1 MSILGKLTRK
11 SLFLNKERSITSLL
25 AIIIAVAT
33 FTGISLMYAS
43 GMDFL
48 VQIER
53 ERVGNFEAQIV
64 NVQEADKEKVLK
76 NDKIKNIVESKM
88 YSPII
93 AESGLEITF
102 PLSTDFK
109 DFQKGRLFDNYLK
122 GKLPEKENE
131 ILLKTNEK
139 NYKPGDKFKIN
150 NTEYVISGII
160 KYLYIENIN
169 EDKDLKEIEKID
181 GSKINFAI
189 LRNEDAKKL
198 ENNKVL
204 GYVYSYDF
212 KNVKEEIIKQN
223 DELVNS
229 LTNSNNKVKEIHKN
243 MLSLMDAN
251 IGDSEK
257 GIVSTMKIIRNM
269 LLGVVSVA
277 ALIVIYNSFN
287 VSVAERKKQFGV
299 LKSTGATSKQIYYMV
314 MYEAFLYSLI
324 GIVVGFV
331 FGMIGIK
338 LVQVLIGN
346 WLTEMFKSV
355 SAEEMKVGFNFILQ
369 TNELI
374 VVGVTT
380 AITVFVSA
388 FIPAIKAGRVSAI
401 EAIRNAQ
408 EIKIK
413 PGKVRTSRLFKRLLG
428 IEIDLGRKNMKRA
441 KGKFRVTIISLAVSF
456 ILLFVMISTRFLVI
470 DTLNSV
476 KFAIVGKFGSRTVVA
491 NSMYNYEEEKSDSK
505 EVKSPNFDIKKV
517 EEEEKNVKEKMG
529 RDYTNINYVL
539 ASKGL
544 HLPTDKSY
552 YQDPNNEK
560 LKGNVT
566 AAIYLVKGK
575 EYSNLLKE
583 LGIEKLEDGEAILQ
597 NFYLDKKSS
606 SIVRMPIYKSEELKK
621 NGLSLKYA
629 ENDNAEKKEIMH
641 INKVYINDRINI
653 NSSFNPSV
661 TNVPIVV
668 NENTFNK
675 IAKNTGVDLGKETFF
690 IMSSYEIND
699 KKEREAF
706 AKKWNEQYSPAEQVK
721 KENGKLVV
729 HANSMDV
736 TQYVG
741 MIEATFNIV
750 ELLLY
755 GFLIL
760 IVGIS
765 VTNIFS
771 TIAINII
778 LRSKEFAILES
789 TGMTNKQIKKMIRTE
804 NTIASLK
811 GIIFGSIVS
820 FTILWFVYKQVMGE
834 NMDVYKFMENI
845 NVWAFLLASML
856 IYGITWLSSI
866 YAVRKINKE
875 DIVKVINNENI

>member
-1 MSILGKLTRK
+1 MNILGKLTRK

-88 YSPII
+88 YSPIFG
-93 AESGLEITF
+93 ESGLEITF

-109 DFQKGRLFDNYLK
+109 YFQKGRLFDNYLK

-131 ILLKTNEK
+131 ILLRTNEK

-150 NTEYVISGII
+150 NVEYVISGII
-160 KYLYIENIN
+160 RDIYIENLN
-169 EDKDLKEIEKID
+169 ENKDLKEIEKID

>member
-1 MSILGKLTRK
+1 MNILGKLTRK

-48 VQIER
+48 VQIEK

-88 YSPII
+88 YSPIFG
-93 AESGLEITF
+93 ESGLEITF

-131 ILLKTNEK
+131 ILLRTNEK

-150 NTEYVISGII
+150 NVEYVISGII
-160 KYLYIENIN
+160 RDIYIENLN
-169 EDKDLKEIEKID
+169 ENKDLKEIEKID

>member
-88 YSPII
+88 YSPIFG
-93 AESGLEITF
+93 ESGLEITF

-131 ILLKTNEK
+131 ILLRTNEK

-150 NTEYVISGII
+150 NVEYVISGII
-160 KYLYIENIN
+160 RDIYIENLN
-169 EDKDLKEIEKID
+169 ENKDLKEIEKID

-189 LRNEDAKKL
+189 LRNEDAKKI

>member
-48 VQIER
+48 VQIEK

-88 YSPII
+88 YSPIFG
-93 AESGLEITF
+93 ESGLEITF

-131 ILLKTNEK
+131 ILLRTNEK

-150 NTEYVISGII
+150 NVEYVISGII
-160 KYLYIENIN
+160 RDIYIENLN
-169 EDKDLKEIEKID
+169 EDKNLKEIEKID

-251 IGDSEK
+251 IGNSEN

-287 VSVAERKKQFGV
+287 VSVAERKKQFGI
-299 LKSTGATSKQIYYMV
+299 LKSTGATSSQIYYMV

-331 FGMIGIK
+331 FGMLGIK

-346 WLTEMFKSV
+346 WLTEMFKAV
-355 SAEEMKVGFNFILQ
+355 SGEEMKVGFNFILQ

-401 EAIRNAQ
+401 EAIRNGQ

-413 PGKVRTSRLFKRLLG
+413 PGKVRTSKLFKRLLG

-456 ILLFVMISTRFLVI
+456 ILLFVMISTRFLVV
-470 DTLNSV
+470 DTLNGI

-491 NSMYNYEEEKSDSK
+491 NSMYNYKEKKSDSK

-529 RDYTNINYVL
+529 RDYTNINYIL
-539 ASKGL
+539 LSQNL

-552 YQDPNNEK
+552 YQNPNDEK

-566 AAIYLVKGK
+566 ASIYLVKGK
-575 EYSNLLKE
+575 EYSNILKE

-606 SIVRMPIYKSEELKK
+606 SIIRMPIYKSEELKK

-629 ENDNAEKKEIMH
+629 VNGNEEKKEIIH

-653 NSSFNPSV
+653 NSGFNPSV
-661 TNVPIVV
+661 NYVPIVV

-675 IAKNTGVDLGKETFF
+675 IAKNTGVDLGKENFF

-706 AKKWNEQYSPAEQVK
+706 AKKWNEQYLQAEQVK
-721 KENGKLVV
+721 KENGLVV
-729 HANSMDV
+729 LANSMDV

-741 MIEATFNIV
+741 MIEATFNII

-804 NTIASLK
+804 NIIASLK

-834 NMDVYKFMENI
+834 NMDVSKFMENI

>member
-1 MSILGKLTRK
+1 
-11 SLFLNKERSITSLL
+11 
-25 AIIIAVAT
+25 
-33 FTGISLMYAS
+33 
-43 GMDFL
+43 
-48 VQIER
+48 
-53 ERVGNFEAQIV
+53 
-64 NVQEADKEKVLK
+64 
-76 NDKIKNIVESKM
+76 
-88 YSPII
+88 
-93 AESGLEITF
+93 
-102 PLSTDFK
+102 
-109 DFQKGRLFDNYLK
+109 
-122 GKLPEKENE
+122 
-131 ILLKTNEK
+131 
-139 NYKPGDKFKIN
+139 
-150 NTEYVISGII
+150 
-160 KYLYIENIN
+160 
-169 EDKDLKEIEKID
+169 
-181 GSKINFAI
+181 
-189 LRNEDAKKL
+189 
-198 ENNKVL
+198 
-204 GYVYSYDF
+204 
-212 KNVKEEIIKQN
+212 
-223 DELVNS
+223 
-229 LTNSNNKVKEIHKN
+229 
-243 MLSLMDAN
+243 
-251 IGDSEK
+251 
-257 GIVSTMKIIRNM
+257 
-269 LLGVVSVA
+269 
-277 ALIVIYNSFN
+277 
-287 VSVAERKKQFGV
+287 
-299 LKSTGATSKQIYYMV
+299 
-314 MYEAFLYSLI
+314 
-324 GIVVGFV
+324 
-331 FGMIGIK
+331 
-338 LVQVLIGN
+338 
-346 WLTEMFKSV
+346 
-355 SAEEMKVGFNFILQ
+355 
-369 TNELI
+369 
-374 VVGVTT
+374 
-380 AITVFVSA
+380 
-388 FIPAIKAGRVSAI
+388 
-401 EAIRNAQ
+401 
-408 EIKIK
+408 
-413 PGKVRTSRLFKRLLG
+413 
-428 IEIDLGRKNMKRA
+428 
-441 KGKFRVTIISLAVSF
+441 
-456 ILLFVMISTRFLVI
+456 MISTRFLVI

-741 MIEATFNIV
+741 MVEATFNIV

>member
-88 YSPII
+88 YSPIFG
-93 AESGLEITF
+93 ESGLEITF

-131 ILLKTNEK
+131 ILLRTNEK

-150 NTEYVISGII
+150 NVEYVISGII
-160 KYLYIENIN
+160 RDIYIENLN
-169 EDKDLKEIEKID
+169 ENKDLKEIEKID

>member
-88 YSPII
+88 YSPIFG
-93 AESGLEITF
+93 ESGLEITF

-131 ILLKTNEK
+131 ILLRTNEK

-150 NTEYVISGII
+150 NVEYVISGII
-160 KYLYIENIN
+160 RDIYIENLN
-169 EDKDLKEIEKID
+169 ENKDLKEIEKID

-789 TGMTNKQIKKMIRTE
+789 TGMTNRQIKKMIRTE

>member
-1 MSILGKLTRK
+1 MGILGKLTRK

-48 VQIER
+48 VQIEK

-88 YSPII
+88 YSPIFG
-93 AESGLEITF
+93 ESGLEITF

-131 ILLKTNEK
+131 ILLRTNEK

-150 NTEYVISGII
+150 NVEYVISGII
-160 KYLYIENIN
+160 RDIYIENLN
-169 EDKDLKEIEKID
+169 ENKDLKEIEKID

-338 LVQVLIGN
+338 LVQVLMGN
-346 WLTEMFKSV
+346 WLTEMFKAV

-741 MIEATFNIV
+741 MIEATFNII

>member
-88 YSPII
+88 YSPIFG
-93 AESGLEITF
+93 ESGLEITF

-131 ILLKTNEK
+131 ILLRTNEK

-150 NTEYVISGII
+150 NVEYVISGII
-160 KYLYIENIN
+160 RDIYIENLN
-169 EDKDLKEIEKID
+169 ENKDLKEIEKID

-629 ENDNAEKKEIMH
+629 ENDNAEK
-641 INKVYINDRINI
+641 
-653 NSSFNPSV
+653 
-661 TNVPIVV
+661 
-668 NENTFNK
+668 
-675 IAKNTGVDLGKETFF
+675 
-690 IMSSYEIND
+690 
-699 KKEREAF
+699 
-706 AKKWNEQYSPAEQVK
+706 
-721 KENGKLVV
+721 
-729 HANSMDV
+729 
-736 TQYVG
+736 
-741 MIEATFNIV
+741 
-750 ELLLY
+750 
-755 GFLIL
+755 
-760 IVGIS
+760 
-765 VTNIFS
+765 
-771 TIAINII
+771 
-778 LRSKEFAILES
+778 
-789 TGMTNKQIKKMIRTE
+789 
-804 NTIASLK
+804 
-811 GIIFGSIVS
+811 
-820 FTILWFVYKQVMGE
+820 
-834 NMDVYKFMENI
+834 
-845 NVWAFLLASML
+845 
-856 IYGITWLSSI
+856 
-866 YAVRKINKE
+866 
-875 DIVKVINNENI
+875 

>member
-88 YSPII
+88 YSPIFG
-93 AESGLEITF
+93 ESGLEITF

-131 ILLKTNEK
+131 ILLRTNEK

-150 NTEYVISGII
+150 NVEYVISGII
-160 KYLYIENIN
+160 RDIYIENLN
-169 EDKDLKEIEKID
+169 ENKDLKEIEKID

-413 PGKVRTSRLFKRLLG
+413 PGKVRTSKLFKRLFG

-476 KFAIVGKFGSRTVVA
+476 KFAIVGKFGSRTVVT
-491 NSMYNYEEEKSDSK
+491 NSMYNYKEEKSDSK

>member
-88 YSPII
+88 YSPIFG
-93 AESGLEITF
+93 ESGLEITF

-131 ILLKTNEK
+131 ILLRTNEK

-150 NTEYVISGII
+150 NVEYVISGII
-160 KYLYIENIN
+160 RDIYIENLN
-169 EDKDLKEIEKID
+169 ENKDLKEIEKID

-338 LVQVLIGN
+338 LVQVLMGN
-346 WLTEMFKSV
+346 WLTEMFKAV

-413 PGKVRTSRLFKRLLG
+413 PGKVRTSKLFKRLLG

>member
-1 MSILGKLTRK
+1 MGILGKLTRK

-48 VQIER
+48 VQIEK

-88 YSPII
+88 YSPIFG
-93 AESGLEITF
+93 ESGLEITF

-131 ILLKTNEK
+131 ILLRTNEK

-150 NTEYVISGII
+150 NVEYVISGII
-160 KYLYIENIN
+160 RDIYIENLN
-169 EDKDLKEIEKID
+169 ENKDLKEIEKID

-741 MIEATFNIV
+741 MIEATFNII

>member
-88 YSPII
+88 YSPIFG
-93 AESGLEITF
+93 ESGLEITF

-131 ILLKTNEK
+131 ILLRTNEK

-150 NTEYVISGII
+150 NVEYVISGII
-160 KYLYIENIN
+160 RDIYIENLN
-169 EDKDLKEIEKID
+169 ENKDLKEIEKID

-529 RDYTNINYVL
+529 RDFTNINYVL

>member
-88 YSPII
+88 YSPIFG
-93 AESGLEITF
+93 ESGLEITF

-131 ILLKTNEK
+131 ILLRTNEK

-150 NTEYVISGII
+150 NVEYVISGII
-160 KYLYIENIN
+160 RDIYIENLN
-169 EDKDLKEIEKID
+169 ENKDLKEIEKID

-338 LVQVLIGN
+338 LVQVLMGN
-346 WLTEMFKSV
+346 WLTEMFKAV

-413 PGKVRTSRLFKRLLG
+413 PGKVRTSKLFKRLLG

-629 ENDNAEKKEIMH
+629 ENNNAEKKEIMH

-741 MIEATFNIV
+741 MIEATFNII

-789 TGMTNKQIKKMIRTE
+789 TGMTNRQIKKMIRTE

>member
-48 VQIER
+48 VQIEK

-88 YSPII
+88 YSPIFG
-93 AESGLEITF
+93 ESGLEITF

-131 ILLKTNEK
+131 ILLRTNEK

-150 NTEYVISGII
+150 NVEYVISGII
-160 KYLYIENIN
+160 RDIYIENLN
-169 EDKDLKEIEKID
+169 ENKDLKEIEKID

-413 PGKVRTSRLFKRLLG
+413 PGKVRTSKLFKRLLG

-741 MIEATFNIV
+741 MVEATFNIV

>member
-1 MSILGKLTRK
+1 MNILGKLTRK

-88 YSPII
+88 YSPIFG
-93 AESGLEITF
+93 ESGLEITF

-131 ILLKTNEK
+131 ILLRTNEK

-150 NTEYVISGII
+150 NVEYVISGII
-160 KYLYIENIN
+160 RDIYIENLN
-169 EDKDLKEIEKID
+169 EDKNLKEIEKID

-212 KNVKEEIIKQN
+212 KNIKEEIIKQN

-338 LVQVLIGN
+338 LVQVLMGN
-346 WLTEMFKSV
+346 WLTEMFKAV

>member
-48 VQIER
+48 VQIEK

-88 YSPII
+88 YSPIFG
-93 AESGLEITF
+93 ESGLEITF

-131 ILLKTNEK
+131 ILLRTNEK

-150 NTEYVISGII
+150 NVEYVISGII
-160 KYLYIENIN
+160 RDIYIENLN
-169 EDKDLKEIEKID
+169 EDKNLKEIEQID

-251 IGDSEK
+251 IGNSEN

-287 VSVAERKKQFGV
+287 VSVAERKKQFGI

-346 WLTEMFKSV
+346 WLTEMFKAV
-355 SAEEMKVGFNFILQ
+355 SGEEMKVGFNFILQ
-369 TNELI
+369 INELI
-374 VVGVTT
+374 VVGITT

-413 PGKVRTSRLFKRLLG
+413 PGKVRTSKLFKRLLG

-456 ILLFVMISTRFLVI
+456 ILLFVMISTRFLVV
-470 DTLNSV
+470 DTLNTI
-476 KFAIVGKFGSRTVVA
+476 KFAIVGKVGSRTVVA
-491 NSMYNYEEEKSDSK
+491 NSMYNNKEEKSDSK
-505 EVKSPNFDIKKV
+505 EEKSPNFDIKKI
-517 EEEEKNVKEKMG
+517 EEDEKDVKEKMG

-539 ASKGL
+539 ASQNL
-544 HLPTDKSY
+544 HLPTDKSH
-552 YQDPNNEK
+552 YQNPNDEK
-560 LKGNVT
+560 LKGNIIGS
-566 AAIYLVKGK
+566 IYLIKGK

-583 LGIEKLEDGEAILQ
+583 LGIEKLEDGEAIVQ
-597 NFYLDKKSS
+597 NFYLHKKSS
-606 SIVRMPIYKSEELKK
+606 SLTRMPIYKSEELKK

-629 ENDNAEKKEIMH
+629 VNSNEEKKEIMH
-641 INKVYINDRINI
+641 INKVYVNDKINI
-653 NSSFNPSV
+653 AANYNPNQI
-661 TNVPIVV
+661 NVPIVV

-690 IMSSYEIND
+690 IMYSYEIND

-706 AKKWNEQYSPAEQVK
+706 SKKWNEQYLSAEQVK

-741 MIEATFNIV
+741 MIEATFNII

-834 NMDVYKFMENI
+834 NMDVSKFMENI

>member
-48 VQIER
+48 VQIEK

-88 YSPII
+88 YSPIFG
-93 AESGLEITF
+93 ESGLEITF

-131 ILLKTNEK
+131 ILLRTNEK

-150 NTEYVISGII
+150 NVEYVISGII
-160 KYLYIENIN
+160 RDIYIENLN
-169 EDKDLKEIEKID
+169 ENKDLKEIEKID

>member
-1 MSILGKLTRK
+1 MNILGKLTRK

-48 VQIER
+48 VQIEK

-88 YSPII
+88 YSPIFG
-93 AESGLEITF
+93 ESGLEITF

-131 ILLKTNEK
+131 ILLRTNEK

-150 NTEYVISGII
+150 NVEYVISGII
-160 KYLYIENIN
+160 RDIYIENLN
-169 EDKDLKEIEKID
+169 ENKDLKEIEKID

-243 MLSLMDAN
+243 MLSLRDAN

>member
-48 VQIER
+48 VQIEK

-88 YSPII
+88 YSPIFG
-93 AESGLEITF
+93 ESGLEITF

-131 ILLKTNEK
+131 ILLRTNEK

-150 NTEYVISGII
+150 NVEYVISGII
-160 KYLYIENIN
+160 RDIYIENLN
-169 EDKDLKEIEKID
+169 EDKNLKEIEKID

-251 IGDSEK
+251 IGNSEN

-287 VSVAERKKQFGV
+287 VSVAERKKQFGI
-299 LKSTGATSKQIYYMV
+299 LKSTGATSSQIYYMV

-346 WLTEMFKSV
+346 WLTEMFKAV
-355 SAEEMKVGFNFILQ
+355 SGEEMKVGFNFILQ
-369 TNELI
+369 INELI
-374 VVGVTT
+374 VVAVTT

-413 PGKVRTSRLFKRLLG
+413 PGKVRTSKLFKRLLG

-456 ILLFVMISTRFLVI
+456 ILLFVMISTRFLVV
-470 DTLNSV
+470 DTLNGI

-491 NSMYNYEEEKSDSK
+491 NSMYNYKEKKSDSK

-529 RDYTNINYVL
+529 RDYTNINYIL
-539 ASKGL
+539 LSQNL

-552 YQDPNNEK
+552 YQNPNDEK

-566 AAIYLVKGK
+566 ASIYLVKGK
-575 EYSNLLKE
+575 EYSNILKE

-629 ENDNAEKKEIMH
+629 ANDNAEKKEIIH

-653 NSSFNPSV
+653 NSGFNPSV
-661 TNVPIVV
+661 NYVPIVV

-675 IAKNTGVDLGKETFF
+675 IAKNTGVDLGKENFF

-706 AKKWNEQYSPAEQVK
+706 AKKWNEQYLQAEQVK
-721 KENGKLVV
+721 KENGLVV
-729 HANSMDV
+729 LANSMDV

-741 MIEATFNIV
+741 MIEATFNII

-789 TGMTNKQIKKMIRTE
+789 TGMTNKQIKKMIRAE

-834 NMDVYKFMENI
+834 NMDVSKFMENI

>member
-48 VQIER
+48 VQIEK

-93 AESGLEITF
+93 DESGLEITF

-131 ILLKTNEK
+131 ILLRTNEK

-150 NTEYVISGII
+150 NVEYVISGII
-160 KYLYIENIN
+160 RDIYIENLN
-169 EDKDLKEIEKID
+169 EDKNLKEIEKID

-229 LTNSNNKVKEIHKN
+229 LTNSNNKVKVINKN

-251 IGDSEK
+251 IGNSEN

-277 ALIVIYNSFN
+277 ALTVIYNSFN
-287 VSVAERKKQFGV
+287 VSVAERKKQFGI
-299 LKSTGATSKQIYYMV
+299 LKSTGATSSQIYYMV

-338 LVQVLIGN
+338 LVQVLMGN
-346 WLTEMFKSV
+346 WLTEMFKAV

-369 TNELI
+369 INELI
-374 VVGVTT
+374 VVAVTT

-413 PGKVRTSRLFKRLLG
+413 PGKVRTSKLFKRLLG

-491 NSMYNYEEEKSDSK
+491 NSMYNYKEEKADSK

-529 RDYTNINYVL
+529 RDYTNINYIL
-539 ASKGL
+539 LSQNL

-552 YQDPNNEK
+552 YQNPNDEK

-566 AAIYLVKGK
+566 ASIYLVKGK
-575 EYSNLLKE
+575 EYSNILKE

-629 ENDNAEKKEIMH
+629 ANDNAEKKEIMH

-741 MIEATFNIV
+741 MIEATFNII

-789 TGMTNKQIKKMIRTE
+789 TGMTNKQIKKMIRAE

-834 NMDVYKFMENI
+834 NMDVSKFMENI

>member
-88 YSPII
+88 YSPIFG
-93 AESGLEITF
+93 ESGLEITF

-131 ILLKTNEK
+131 ILLRTNEK

-150 NTEYVISGII
+150 NVEYVISGII
-160 KYLYIENIN
+160 RDIYIENLN
-169 EDKDLKEIEKID
+169 ENKDLKEIEKID

-212 KNVKEEIIKQN
+212 KNVKEEITKQN

-560 LKGNVT
+560 LQGNVT

-789 TGMTNKQIKKMIRTE
+789 TGMTNRQIKKMIRTE

>member
-1 MSILGKLTRK
+1 MGILGKLTRK

-88 YSPII
+88 YSPIFG
-93 AESGLEITF
+93 ESGLEITF

-131 ILLKTNEK
+131 ILLRTNEK

-150 NTEYVISGII
+150 NVEYVISGII
-160 KYLYIENIN
+160 RDIYIENLN
-169 EDKDLKEIEKID
+169 ENKDLKEIEKID

-229 LTNSNNKVKEIHKN
+229 LNNSNNKVKEIHKN

-741 MIEATFNIV
+741 MIEATFNII

>member
-1 MSILGKLTRK
+1 MNILGKLTRK

-88 YSPII
+88 YSPIFG
-93 AESGLEITF
+93 ESGLEITF

-131 ILLKTNEK
+131 ILLRTNEK

-150 NTEYVISGII
+150 NVEYVISGII
-160 KYLYIENIN
+160 RDIYIENLN
-169 EDKDLKEIEKID
+169 ENKDLKEIEKID

-338 LVQVLIGN
+338 LVQVLMGN
-346 WLTEMFKSV
+346 WLTEMFKAV

-413 PGKVRTSRLFKRLLG
+413 PGKVRTSKLFKRLLG

-491 NSMYNYEEEKSDSK
+491 NSMYNYKEEKSDSK

-539 ASKGL
+539 ASQGL

-741 MIEATFNIV
+741 MIEATFNII

>member
-48 VQIER
+48 VQIEK

-88 YSPII
+88 YSPIFG
-93 AESGLEITF
+93 ESGLEITF

-131 ILLKTNEK
+131 ILLRTNEK

-150 NTEYVISGII
+150 NVEYVISGII
-160 KYLYIENIN
+160 RDIYIENLN
-169 EDKDLKEIEKID
+169 ENKDLKEIEKID

-789 TGMTNKQIKKMIRTE
+789 TGMTNRQIKKMIRTE

>member
-1 MSILGKLTRK
+1 MNILGKLTRK

-48 VQIER
+48 VQIEK

-88 YSPII
+88 YSPIFG
-93 AESGLEITF
+93 ESGLEITF

-131 ILLKTNEK
+131 ILLRTNEK

-150 NTEYVISGII
+150 NVEYVISGII
-160 KYLYIENIN
+160 RDIYIENLN
-169 EDKDLKEIEKID
+169 ENKDLKEIEKID

-789 TGMTNKQIKKMIRTE
+789 TGMTNRQIKKMIRTE

>member
-1 MSILGKLTRK
+1 MNILGKLTRK

-48 VQIER
+48 VQIEK

-88 YSPII
+88 YSPIFG
-93 AESGLEITF
+93 ESGLEITF

-131 ILLKTNEK
+131 ILLRTNEK

-150 NTEYVISGII
+150 NVEYVISGII
-160 KYLYIENIN
+160 RDIYIENLN
-169 EDKDLKEIEKID
+169 EDKNLKEIEKID

-251 IGDSEK
+251 IGNSEN

-287 VSVAERKKQFGV
+287 VSVAERKKQFGI

-346 WLTEMFKSV
+346 WLTEMFKAV
-355 SAEEMKVGFNFILQ
+355 SGEEMKVGFNFILQ

-413 PGKVRTSRLFKRLLG
+413 PGKVRTSKLFKRLLG

-456 ILLFVMISTRFLVI
+456 ILLFVMISTRFLVV
-470 DTLNSV
+470 DTLNGI

-491 NSMYNYEEEKSDSK
+491 NSMYNYKEKKSDSK

-529 RDYTNINYVL
+529 RDYTNINYIL
-539 ASKGL
+539 LSQNL

-552 YQDPNNEK
+552 YQNPNDEK

-566 AAIYLVKGK
+566 ASIYLVKGK
-575 EYSNLLKE
+575 EYSNILKE

-606 SIVRMPIYKSEELKK
+606 SITRMPIYKSEELKK

-629 ENDNAEKKEIMH
+629 ANDNAEKKEIIH

-653 NSSFNPSV
+653 NSGFNPSV
-661 TNVPIVV
+661 NYVPIVV

-675 IAKNTGVDLGKETFF
+675 IAKNTGVDLGKENFF

-706 AKKWNEQYSPAEQVK
+706 AKKWNEQYLQAEQVK
-721 KENGKLVV
+721 KENGLVV
-729 HANSMDV
+729 LANSMDV

-741 MIEATFNIV
+741 MIEATFNII

-834 NMDVYKFMENI
+834 NMDVSKFMENI